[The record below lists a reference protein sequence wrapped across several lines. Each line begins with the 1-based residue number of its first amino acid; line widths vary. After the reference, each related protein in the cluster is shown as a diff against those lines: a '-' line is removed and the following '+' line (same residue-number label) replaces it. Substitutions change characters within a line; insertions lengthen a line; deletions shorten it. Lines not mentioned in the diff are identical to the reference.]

1 MPTPHSSSSRSSAQS
16 SLTVLWIVDKNAKKV
31 QYKSGCMITLHKCQ
45 ILLPSIDFYFPSQLC
60 RFQIKHEERQVS
72 INLHFLRIFWPT
84 VGSVQG
90 VLRSSDLIARP
101 LFSEETDLSRWKT
114 DLGLVVEVSDP
125 SEIRVSKAPQKKVSL
140 VSSEQKSK

>member
-31 QYKSGCMITLHKCQ
+31 QYKSGCMITLPKCLKSYFFKNLSG

-60 RFQIKHEERQVS
+60 RFYIKHGERQVS
-72 INLHFLRIFWPT
+72 MNLHFLRIFWPT

-125 SEIRVSKAPQKKVSL
+125 SEIRVSKAP
-140 VSSEQKSK
+140 

>member
-1 MPTPHSSSSRSSAQS
+1 M
-16 SLTVLWIVDKNAKKV
+16 KK
-31 QYKSGCMITLHKCQ
+31 
-45 ILLPSIDFYFPSQLC
+45 D
-60 RFQIKHEERQVS
+60 
-72 INLHFLRIFWPT
+72 NLHFLRIFWTT

-125 SEIRVSKAPQKKVSL
+125 SEIRVSKAP
-140 VSSEQKSK
+140 